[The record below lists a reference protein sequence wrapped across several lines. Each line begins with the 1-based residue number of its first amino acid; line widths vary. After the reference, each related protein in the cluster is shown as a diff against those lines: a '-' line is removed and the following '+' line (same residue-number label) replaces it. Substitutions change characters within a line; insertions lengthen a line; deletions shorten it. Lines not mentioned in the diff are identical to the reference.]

1 MSVPTLSKSILT
13 DRNTV
18 YGEQDI
24 IELFISPEEV
34 PLLNAGQGTYLK
46 FLLNMDANENATNCL
61 AQPDPMSGG
70 MAMIQTIQI
79 YSGAGQLLEQL
90 EDVNTWTAMYM
101 HYSKTQGLSNMRTL
115 MEGVSPVEGRSLKSQ
130 YFTHEPVSGTTFK
143 PVECVVPLYMSGLLG
158 QGRKLLPVVAFGGL
172 RVRIQLAKSE
182 VALRALTQVGYS
194 SSGSVYN
201 GIKQVNALPV
211 AGASAAKTF
220 CSAVVVPAGAI
231 PFIDVNTKN
240 TDVAPAAGTN
250 TIQALQDFSNIA
262 WQLNQTL
269 YVDLSGGGVQKLGEI
284 TSISVSTPDNR
295 CRYSFA
301 PVTTTAIIA
310 AGAKIWA
317 DASLLKAKCKMSH
330 VELVCSVV
338 QAGGEQINSLMKQV
352 ASGGGIRLDYPSYNL
367 YRQNLQSG
375 IPRTELLIPCTEQRA
390 CSIVAEPMRSVSRLY
405 EDTLRPVGDAMTSY
419 IWNIANRLTP
429 NRRVETDRVA
439 GEDAFQNLK
448 WNSIHLH
455 ETEKAIK
462 RLNIPPRNLA
472 ENARLFCVG
481 RELAKEGHSF
491 DANTN
496 EVRLNVEF
504 GSSTTENILNKLTDI
519 WLYHIRTAIITPNSV
534 AVEF

>member
-46 FLLNMDANENATNCL
+46 FLLNMDENATNCL

-130 YFTHEPVSGTTFK
+130 YFTHEPLSGTTFK

-158 QGRKLLPVVAFGGL
+158 QGSKLLPVVAFGGL

-201 GIKQVNALPV
+201 GIKQVNALPN
-211 AGASAAKTF
+211 AGALAAQTF
-220 CSAVVVPAGAI
+220 CNATAVATGTAI
-231 PFIDVNTKN
+231 IHIDVNTET

-250 TIQALQDFSNIA
+250 TIQALQNFSNIA
-262 WQLNQTL
+262 WQVGQTL
-269 YVDLSGGGVQKLGEI
+269 YAEGDGGVVQALGKI
-284 TSISVSTPDNR
+284 TTITPVGSR

-301 PVTTTAIIA
+301 TFTTTAAIS
-310 AGAKIWA
+310 AGAKIWV
-317 DASLLKAKCKMSH
+317 DASLLTAKCKMSH

-367 YRQNLQSG
+367 YRQNLQAG
-375 IPRTELLIPCTEQRA
+375 IPRTELLVPCTERRA
-390 CSIVAEPMRSVSRLY
+390 CSIIAEPMRSVSRLY

-429 NRRVETDRVA
+429 NRRVETNRVA

-481 RELAKEGHSF
+481 RELAKESHSF
-491 DANTN
+491 DCNTN
-496 EVRLNVEF
+496 EVRLNVEY
-504 GSSTTENILNKLTDI
+504 GSSTTENTLNKLTDI

>member
-46 FLLNMDANENATNCL
+46 FLLNMDATNTNCL

-130 YFTHEPVSGTTFK
+130 YFTHEPLSGTTFK

-158 QGRKLLPVVAFGGL
+158 QGSKLLPVVAFGGL

-194 SSGSVYN
+194 SSGSVYD
-201 GIKQVNALPV
+201 GIKQVNALPN
-211 AGASAAKTF
+211 AGALAAQTF
-220 CSAVVVPAGAI
+220 CSAVEVAVGPI
-231 PFIDVNTKN
+231 IEIDVNTAIV
-240 TDVAPAAGTN
+240 DAVPAVTTN
-250 TIQALQDFSNIA
+250 TIQALANFSNIA
-262 WQLNQTL
+262 WQVGQTL
-269 YVDLSGGGVQKLGEI
+269 YVDVSGGGVQSLGKI
-284 TSISVSTPDNR
+284 TNISLSTAGR

-301 PVTTTAIIA
+301 SVTTTAVIKA
-310 AGAKIWA
+310 NAKIWV
-317 DASLLKAKCKMSH
+317 DASLLTANCKMSH

-367 YRQNLQSG
+367 YRQNLQAG
-375 IPRTELLIPCTEQRA
+375 IPRTELLVPCTERRA
-390 CSIVAEPMRSVSRLY
+390 CSIIAEPMRSVSRLY

-429 NRRVETDRVA
+429 NRRVETNRVA

-481 RELAKEGHSF
+481 RELAKESHSF
-491 DANTN
+491 DCNTN
-496 EVRLNVEF
+496 EVRLNVEY
-504 GSSTTENILNKLTDI
+504 GSSTAENKLNKLTDI